1 MIQTSPNGE
10 GVVETLSAENS
21 DLSIPVRPYL
31 IRFVVCYG
39 ACTLL
44 YGAIVI
50 LFPWDGNSGVS
61 IGILITAAAF
71 VLARFGEEANR
82 RPEGGEVVK
91 LVFGSFLGAWLV
103 SAVLGGVLFLA
114 YQPLLM
120 SAFRDVSQAIAPIPL
135 AGALAL
141 GFAIVS
147 LFYLFVL
154 WMIYGPLSGLFARPR

>member
-1 MIQTSPNGE
+1 MIQTPPNGE
-10 GVVETLSAENS
+10 RASEALGAENS

-39 ACTLL
+39 VGTLL
-44 YGAIVI
+44 YAAIVS

-61 IGILITAAAF
+61 IGILIAAAAF
-71 VLARFGEEANR
+71 VLARFGEDANR
-82 RPEGGEVVK
+82 RPAGGEVVK

-120 SAFRDVSQAIAPIPL
+120 SAFDGVSQAIAPFPL

-147 LFYLFVL
+147 LFYLFIL